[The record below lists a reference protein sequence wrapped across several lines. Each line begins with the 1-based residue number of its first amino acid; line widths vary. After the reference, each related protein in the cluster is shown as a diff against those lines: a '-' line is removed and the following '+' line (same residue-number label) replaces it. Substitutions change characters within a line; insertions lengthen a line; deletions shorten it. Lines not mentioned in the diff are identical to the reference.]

1 MISAKRNTVH
11 TARRTRP
18 SIPSIATRIA
28 VPANLRY
35 DSVHSEVSL
44 MECRIVLL
52 VIAGMAVSAFT
63 ASAHHS
69 LDATYDMKTE
79 VRMEGKLLQVL
90 LRNPH
95 SFLQLE
101 ARDAAGT
108 MRVWALEF
116 PGAKTL
122 AKAGI
127 TVDTLKKGDALV
139 LTLNPSR

>member
-1 MISAKRNTVH
+1 MKF
-11 TARRTRP
+11 RTM
-18 SIPSIATRIA
+18 
-28 VPANLRY
+28 V
-35 DSVHSEVSL
+35 
-44 MECRIVLL
+44 L

-101 ARDAAGT
+101 APDADGT
-108 MRVWALEF
+108 RRVWALEF
-116 PGAKTL
+116 SGARSLAKT
-122 AKAGI
+122 GI
-127 TVDTLKKGDALV
+127 TADILKKGDALV
-139 LTLNPSR
+139 VTLNPSRRPSDHRGVLSTLHRDSDGLTWDAHPKKRPKS

>member
-1 MISAKRNTVH
+1 
-11 TARRTRP
+11 
-18 SIPSIATRIA
+18 
-28 VPANLRY
+28 
-35 DSVHSEVSL
+35 

-139 LTLNPSR
+139 LTLNPSRRPSDHRGVLSTLHRDSDGLTWDAHPKKRPKS